1 MSRLPLR
8 SGLDPIGPFH
18 PYLVFA
24 AVILLDL
31 AAALAIL
38 SAIAWIG
45 DKTEDVVT
53 PGGTEWLPF

>member
-1 MSRLPLR
+1 MARRPPRGRLDR
-8 SGLDPIGPFH
+8 IGPFH

-31 AAALAIL
+31 VAALAIL
-38 SAIAWIG
+38 AALGWIG
-45 DKTEDVVT
+45 DKAEDVVS